1 MQELTVTL
9 DRLAPQVIEMARFVL
24 AGDMGQSDALKELV
38 DSWMDVV
45 CLFAFIWCFSGS
57 DLNFK
62 HTHMQMW
69 LIEKTLIDIMTYSK

>member
-45 CLFAFIWCFSGS
+45 CLFAFFDVS
-57 DLNFK
+57 LV
-62 HTHMQMW
+62 
-69 LIEKTLIDIMTYSK
+69 LI